1 MVVQQAT
8 LLLSQT
14 ELHSHVILLVK
25 QQQLLTVQ
33 LPIHALAR
41 QAIRPL
47 PYLEHHGD
55 AYLPVTQQRQF

>member
-1 MVVQQAT
+1 MM
-8 LLLSQT
+8 LSKM
-14 ELHSHVILLVK
+14 ELHLQALFNVI
-25 QQQLLTVQ
+25 QIQLIMIQ